1 MTEGLAMRTSSRAPA
16 GDVVPDR
23 DLVLRAQSGDAEA
36 FRMIFDRCATAIH
49 RFTGDVLRDAALA
62 DEATQET
69 FVRAHA
75 RLGSL
80 REGEALLGWLFGIA
94 RLVSLEQLRERR
106 RAASGSAAGLRPTTA
121 TAQSSEGPGT
131 PGADPRPQEVD
142 RAPTPEAALLTR
154 EADRHL
160 DAALGELPGERRA
173 ALLLRLDHG
182 LGYGEIAEAMG
193 WSLAKVKNEIHR
205 ARVQLRATLAAY
217 LGEA

>member
-1 MTEGLAMRTSSRAPA
+1 MTEGVSTRTSSGAPP
-16 GDVVPDR
+16 GDGVPDR
-23 DLVLRAQSGDAEA
+23 DLVLRARSGDAEA
-36 FRMIFDRCATAIH
+36 FRMIFERCATAIH

-94 RLVSLEQLRERR
+94 RLVSLEHLRQRR
-106 RAASGSAAGLRPTTA
+106 RAAGASAATRPAEDVA
-121 TAQSSEGPGT
+121 TPD
-131 PGADPRPQEVD
+131 ADPSPQQAD

-154 EADRHL
+154 EADRLL
-160 DAALGELPGERRA
+160 DA

-182 LGYGEIAEAMG
+182 LAYDEIAEAMG
-193 WSLAKVKNEIHR
+193 WGLAKVKNEIHR
-205 ARVQLRATLAAY
+205 ARVQLRGALAAY
-217 LGEA
+217 LEET

>member
-1 MTEGLAMRTSSRAPA
+1 MTEGVSTRTSSRAPP
-16 GDVVPDR
+16 GDGVPDR
-23 DLVLRAQSGDAEA
+23 DLVLRARSGDAEA
-36 FRMIFDRCATAIH
+36 FRMIFERCGTAIH

-62 DEATQET
+62 EEATQET

-94 RLVSLEQLRERR
+94 RLVSLEHLRQRR
-106 RAASGSAAGLRPTTA
+106 RDAGGSAAKVPA
-121 TAQSSEGPGT
+121 DVPGT
-131 PGADPRPQEVD
+131 PDVDPRPQQAD

-154 EADRHL
+154 EADRLL

-182 LGYGEIAEAMG
+182 LAYDEIAEAMG
-193 WSLAKVKNEIHR
+193 WDLAKVKNEIHR
-205 ARVQLRATLAAY
+205 ARVQLRGTLAAY
-217 LGEA
+217 LEET

>member
-1 MTEGLAMRTSSRAPA
+1 MTEGVSMRTSSRAPP
-16 GDVVPDR
+16 GQVIPDR
-23 DLVLRAQSGDAEA
+23 DLVLRARSGDAEA
-36 FRMIFDRCATAIH
+36 FRMIFERCATAIH

-62 DEATQET
+62 EEATQET

-80 REGEALLGWLFGIA
+80 HEGEALLGWLFGIA

-106 RAASGSAAGLRPTTA
+106 RAAGLRAPTTS
-121 TAQSSEGPGT
+121 TESPGM
-131 PGADPRPQEVD
+131 PGADPGPQQAD
-142 RAPTPEAALLTR
+142 GAPTPEAALLTR

-160 DAALGELPGERRA
+160 DAALGELSGERRA

-182 LGYGEIAEAMG
+182 LGYDEIAEAMG

-205 ARVQLRATLAAY
+205 ARVQLRGTLAAY
-217 LGEA
+217 LREA

>member
-1 MTEGLAMRTSSRAPA
+1 MTEGVSTRTSSSAPP
-16 GDVVPDR
+16 GDGVPDR
-23 DLVLRAQSGDAEA
+23 DLVLRARSGDAEA
-36 FRMIFDRCATAIH
+36 FRMIFERCATAIH

-94 RLVSLEQLRERR
+94 RLISLEHLRERR
-106 RAASGSAAGLRPTTA
+106 RAAGASAVTWPADGPA
-121 TAQSSEGPGT
+121 TPD
-131 PGADPRPQEVD
+131 ADPRPQEAD

-154 EADRHL
+154 EADRLL
-160 DAALGELPGERRA
+160 DAALGELPGDRRA

-182 LGYGEIAEAMG
+182 LAYDEIAEAMG
-193 WSLAKVKNEIHR
+193 WGLAKVKNEIHR
-205 ARVQLRATLAAY
+205 ARVQLRGALAAY
-217 LGEA
+217 LEET